1 MSNLK
6 KATAL
11 ILVLMMFVL
20 TGCGAKKTDDSTTE
34 GETKIDKTNAVA
46 IVNDHVFDIDT
57 FNIFYGLYVAQYG
70 EEFMNTEVNGV
81 TNADS
86 AKTFIIN
93 NNVQNMLIKDYMISQ
108 GFEIDATELTSE
120 LEQFNTALN
129 EDETRK
135 SYFESAGVTDAFKE
149 EQIALSL
156 YVKAFQEEIYKDA
169 EAQIETL
176 ENMFATEIVEI
187 SARHILL
194 EDEATALEV
203 KAKLDAGEDFAELA
217 KQVSKDPG
225 SASNGG
231 DLGYFSKGVMVEEFD
246 NVAFSQAIGV
256 ISDPVQSSL
265 GYHIIKVEDQ
275 LTINKM
281 IENGKEESI
290 VNAYKEEF
298 VVQIAQEMYLVKYQ
312 SLESQA
318 TIETFPDKVT
328 QKKSE

>member
-46 IVNDHVFDIDT
+46 VVNDHVFDIDT

-81 TNADS
+81 TNAES

-108 GFEIDATELTSE
+108 GFEIDATELASE

-169 EAQIETL
+169 EAQTETL
-176 ENMFATEIVEI
+176 ENMYATEIVEI
-187 SARHILL
+187 SARHILV

-246 NVAFSQAIGV
+246 KVAFSQAIGV
-256 ISDPVQSSL
+256 VSDPVQSSL

-290 VNAYKEEF
+290 VNAYKEQF

>member
-81 TNADS
+81 TNAES

-108 GFEIDATELTSE
+108 GFEIDATELASE
-120 LEQFNTALN
+120 LEQFNNALN

-169 EAQIETL
+169 EAQTETL
-176 ENMFATEIVEI
+176 ENMYATEIVEI
-187 SARHILL
+187 SARHILV

>member
-81 TNADS
+81 TNAES

-108 GFEIDATELTSE
+108 GFEIDATELASE
-120 LEQFNTALN
+120 LEQFNNALN

-169 EAQIETL
+169 EAQTETL
-176 ENMFATEIVEI
+176 ENMYATEIVEI
-187 SARHILL
+187 SARHILV

-203 KAKLDAGEDFAELA
+203 KEKLDAGEDFAELA

>member
-81 TNADS
+81 TNAES

-93 NNVQNMLIKDYMISQ
+93 NNVQNMLIKDYMVSQ
-108 GFEIDATELTSE
+108 GFEIDATELASE

-169 EAQIETL
+169 EAQTEML
-176 ENMFATEIVEI
+176 ENMYATEIVEI
-187 SARHILL
+187 SARHILV

-246 NVAFSQAIGV
+246 KVAFSQAIGV

-298 VVQIAQEMYLVKYQ
+298 IVQIAQEMYLVKYQ

>member
-108 GFEIDATELTSE
+108 GFEIDATELASE

-169 EAQIETL
+169 EAQTETL

>member
-1 MSNLK
+1 MSNFK
-6 KATAL
+6 KATVL
-11 ILVLMMFVL
+11 LLVLIIFTL
-20 TGCGAKKTDDSTTE
+20 TGCGAKETENGTTE
-34 GETKIDKTNAVA
+34 GATKIDKTNAVA
-46 IVNDHVFDIDT
+46 VVNEHVFDIDT

-70 EEFMNTEVNGV
+70 EEFLNTEVDGV

-93 NNVQNMLIKDYMISQ
+93 NNVQNLLIKDYMLKQ
-108 GFEIDATELTSE
+108 GYVIDPAVLQAELD
-120 LEQFNTALN
+120 QFNTALN
-129 EDETRK
+129 DDETK
-135 SYFESAGVTDAFKE
+135 KTYFASAGVTEAFKE

-169 EAQIETL
+169 EAQTETL
-176 ENMFATEIVEI
+176 NTMYDTEVVQV

-194 EDEATALEV
+194 EDEATAIEV
-203 KAKLDAGEDFAELA
+203 KAKLDAGEDFGELA
-217 KQVSKDPG
+217 KQYSKDPG

-231 DLGYFSKGVMVEEFD
+231 DLGYFDKGAMVAEFD
-246 NVAFSQAIGV
+246 KVAFNQGIGE

-265 GYHIIKVEDQ
+265 GFHIIKVEDQ
-275 LTINKM
+275 LTLSKM

-298 VVQIAQEMYLVKYQ
+298 VLQIAQEMYLVKYQ
-312 SLESQA
+312 SLESSA
-318 TIETFPDKVT
+318 TIETFPDKVI

>member
-46 IVNDHVFDIDT
+46 VVNDHVFDIDT

-81 TNADS
+81 TNAES

-108 GFEIDATELTSE
+108 GFEIDATELASE

-169 EAQIETL
+169 EAQTETL
-176 ENMFATEIVEI
+176 ENMYATEIVEI
-187 SARHILL
+187 SARHILV

-246 NVAFSQAIGV
+246 KVAFSQAIGV
-256 ISDPVQSSL
+256 VSDPVQSSL

>member
-20 TGCGAKKTDDSTTE
+20 TGCGAKKTDDSTTD

-108 GFEIDATELTSE
+108 GFVIDATELASE

-169 EAQIETL
+169 EAQTETL

>member
-34 GETKIDKTNAVA
+34 GETKIDKTDAVA

-81 TNADS
+81 TNAES

-108 GFEIDATELTSE
+108 GFEIDATELASE
-120 LEQFNTALN
+120 LEQFNNALN

-169 EAQIETL
+169 EAQTETL
-176 ENMFATEIVEI
+176 ENMYATEIVEI
-187 SARHILL
+187 SARHILV

>member
-1 MSNLK
+1 
-6 KATAL
+6 
-11 ILVLMMFVL
+11 MMFVL

-81 TNADS
+81 TNAES

-93 NNVQNMLIKDYMISQ
+93 NNVQNMLIKDYMVSQ
-108 GFEIDATELTSE
+108 GFEIDATELASE

-169 EAQIETL
+169 EAQTETL
-176 ENMFATEIVEI
+176 ENMYATEIVEI
-187 SARHILL
+187 SARHILV

-256 ISDPVQSSL
+256 VSDPVQSSL

>member
-108 GFEIDATELTSE
+108 GFVIDATELASE

-169 EAQIETL
+169 EAQTETL